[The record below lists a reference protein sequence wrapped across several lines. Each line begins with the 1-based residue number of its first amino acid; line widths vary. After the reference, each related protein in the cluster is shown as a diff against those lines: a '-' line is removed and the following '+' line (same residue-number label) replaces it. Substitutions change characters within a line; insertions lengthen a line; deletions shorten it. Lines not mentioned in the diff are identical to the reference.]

1 MPKAD
6 FNPPQLKLD
15 ICKRQRPTTVGHE
28 NTYGRMITL
37 DIHLDGIQRLIFRV
51 CLTTYSCLITL
62 VYTLLLHLQP
72 CGTRTIWDLRPMVSG
87 KYKDDPYQCE
97 TMHDD
102 NTAVK
107 RSSLCSKEMEAS
119 RVTAARKPW
128 HCLAH
133 PQRAHHS
140 QSFRDKVVLLRV
152 LKQFNGRT
160 GVSCNEMVHE
170 RWLAALETAK
180 FNTNFQSVLWP
191 DATKCSLTLHARGR
205 GCISPHPPTTPLY
218 TVLCPL
224 MLSS

>member
-1 MPKAD
+1 M
-6 FNPPQLKLD
+6 
-15 ICKRQRPTTVGHE
+15 
-28 NTYGRMITL
+28 
-37 DIHLDGIQRLIFRV
+37 
-51 CLTTYSCLITL
+51 
-62 VYTLLLHLQP
+62 
-72 CGTRTIWDLRPMVSG
+72 
-87 KYKDDPYQCE
+87 YKDDTHQCE

-133 PQRAHHS
+133 PQRAHYS
-140 QSFRDKVVLLRV
+140 QSFRDKVVLPRV

-191 DATKCSLTLHARGR
+191 DATKCSLTLHARVGGAVSR
-205 GCISPHPPTTPLY
+205 LASPTHYTTLHCALPSHALFLSH
-218 TVLCPL
+218 THSFHITHHFHVVIIA
-224 MLSS
+224 LSSVAVPTSTLC